1 MGHGQYSGNHP
12 RFSKRQEERYD
23 ARMAHDK
30 DLSASARLHY
40 LENDETHHP
49 AKMDYPAQ
57 MGHPVEMNYALK
69 EMDMP
74 VKNHN
79 QGYGYEMGKP
89 SVGMGKPLR
98 EMDMVAKEMDMP
110 VQNFG
115 YVASQAKKAGDK
127 SFEYAGKTFPVKESR
142 ELKDMS
148 GAYNAMGDANEP
160 NKMLDKAVREYGPVK
175 KHGSM
180 KGDQS
185 ATRVD
190 YANYKGTD
198 KGYHGHS
205 GSSHGDQSATR
216 ADYLKGNVSHPAK
229 EHGKPHGPAMEKAGR
244 PAILRHCSPGHK

>member
-1 MGHGQYSGNHP
+1 MGHYRQYSGNHP

-23 ARMAHDK
+23 ADMAHDK
-30 DLSASARLHY
+30 NLTASARLHY

-49 AKMDYPAQ
+49 AKEMDYAAKKMDYAVKEMDYPVKD
-57 MGHPVEMNYALK
+57 GHG
-69 EMDMP
+69 D
-74 VKNHN
+74 
-79 QGYGYEMGKP
+79 
-89 SVGMGKPLR
+89 
-98 EMDMVAKEMDMP
+98 MDMP

-127 SFEYAGKTFPVKESR
+127 SFEYAGKTFPVKESE
-142 ELKDMS
+142 ELKAMPIPDIEKGKAEGDRPVREYDM
-148 GAYNAMGDANEP
+148 P
-160 NKMLDKAVREYGPVK
+160 NKMIDDPVK
-175 KHGSM
+175 KYGAM

-185 ATRVD
+185 ATHVD

-205 GSSHGDQSATR
+205 GSSHGDQSATHR
-216 ADYLKGNVSHPAK
+216 DYLKGNVSHPAK